1 MIDEGQLAEVGPSLY
16 LDTDTDAAMR
26 GRVATRL
33 ADGSSLTMAELRD
46 LLGTTRKFA
55 VPLCEY
61 LDRVGVTRRDG
72 DLRRLGNELKNDN

>member
-1 MIDEGQLAEVGPSLY
+1 MSIDPELIQK
-16 LDTDTDAAMR
+16 AAD
-26 GRVATRL
+26 L
-33 ADGSSLTMAELRD
+33 LWEADVTSTPIAPIRD

-72 DLRRLGNELKNDN
+72 DLRLLAT